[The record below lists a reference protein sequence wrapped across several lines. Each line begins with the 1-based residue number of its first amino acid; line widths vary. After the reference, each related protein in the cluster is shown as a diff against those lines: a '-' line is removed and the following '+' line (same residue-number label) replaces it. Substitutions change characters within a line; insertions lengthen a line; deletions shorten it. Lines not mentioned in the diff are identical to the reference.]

1 MADARID
8 MALGKSA
15 MADRLHERYHWF
27 SSDDI
32 IKKGRGGAGNRRG
45 RGRGRAANA
54 ANSGIQRQQRGG
66 NSQRGTRGRIGRNTA
81 NRGRGSGGGLQRGGG
96 RNSFSQR
103 NNNRSTAKYAT
114 TWPRKSQHVNDV
126 CF

>member
-1 MADARID
+1 M
-8 MALGKSA
+8 
-15 MADRLHERYHWF
+15 H
-27 SSDDI
+27 SDDI
-32 IKKGRGGAGNRRG
+32 IKKGRGGPGNRRG
-45 RGRGRAANA
+45 RGRGRGGNA

-81 NRGRGSGGGLQRGGG
+81 NRGRGSGGGGLQRAGG

-103 NNNRSTAKYAT
+103 NNNRSTKYAT
-114 TWPRKSQHVNDV
+114 AWTRKSQHVHDV